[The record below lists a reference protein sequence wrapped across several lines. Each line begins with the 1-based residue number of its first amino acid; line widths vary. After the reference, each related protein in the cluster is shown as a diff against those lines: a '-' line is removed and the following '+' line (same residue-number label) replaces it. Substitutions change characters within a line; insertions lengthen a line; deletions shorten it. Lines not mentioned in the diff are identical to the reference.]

1 MALPPLIQTVVDW
14 LRRGYPHGVPKQD
27 YVPLMALLGRHL
39 SPAEAADVVAALLVS
54 NPHKLTPSAD
64 AVRAAIETVTA
75 SPALASDVERINQHL
90 ANLRAA
96 EAQVGG
102 R

>member
-1 MALPPLIQTVVDW
+1 MALPPLIQTIVDW
-14 LRRGYPHGVPKQD
+14 LRKGYPHGVPRQD

-39 SPAEAADVVAALLVS
+39 SPEETADVVAALLVN
-54 NPHKLTPSAD
+54 NPHKLAPSPD
-64 AVRAAIETVTA
+64 TVRAAIQQVTN
-75 SPALASDVERINQHL
+75 SPALESDVKRVDQHL